1 LDNGAKLLI
10 LIEANMCETK
20 REKTRKIR
28 NPDLLY
34 PDLSYRIVG
43 AIFEVWKKLGSAFK
57 ESIYQKALEEEFKNR
72 NIPFA
77 SQRQIPVLY
86 NGKKIGIYTPDF
98 IIDNKILLEI
108 KHVPML
114 TLRENKQV
122 WHYLKGTSY
131 KLLLLVNFGGQRLEI
146 RRRVYDKARSRS
158 H

>member
-1 LDNGAKLLI
+1 
-10 LIEANMCETK
+10 MCETK

-114 TLRENKQV
+114 TFRENKQV